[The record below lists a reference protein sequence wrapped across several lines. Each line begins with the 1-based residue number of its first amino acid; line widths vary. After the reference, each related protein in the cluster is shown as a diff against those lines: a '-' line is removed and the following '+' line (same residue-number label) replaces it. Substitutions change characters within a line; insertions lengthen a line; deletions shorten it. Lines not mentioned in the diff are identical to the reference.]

1 MLLMCINNEGYEN
14 SLIVGKLYTVNNTR
28 HNNFNDIPEHIILE
42 FIGEDGEEHGAYA
55 WRFVDIENIKQPDL
69 NKLTDDE
76 LETYLDIKQKMKA
89 IGKSM
94 ERVTREAKELQE
106 ELAEEYRRLLDLGVE

>member
-1 MLLMCINNEGYEN
+1 MLVMCIENESYED
-14 SLIVGKLYTVNNTR
+14 SLIVGKLYTVNNAKY
-28 HNNFNDIPEHIILE
+28 NNFNEIPEHTIVD
-42 FIGEDGEEHGAYA
+42 FIGEDGSKHSADA
-55 WRFVDIENIKQPDL
+55 WRFVDTENIKQPDL
-69 NKLTDDE
+69 NELTDDE
-76 LETYLDIKQKMKA
+76 LETYLDIKQNMKA

>member
-1 MLLMCINNEGYEN
+1 
-14 SLIVGKLYTVNNTR
+14 
-28 HNNFNDIPEHIILE
+28 
-42 FIGEDGEEHGAYA
+42 
-55 WRFVDIENIKQPDL
+55 
-69 NKLTDDE
+69 
-76 LETYLDIKQKMKA
+76 MKA